1 MSGAGFQ
8 NFCAAAMVLPSVDVL
23 SEDDAGHRETENPT
37 PKSKTQKPSTGA
49 SSSKPKGKAKPKS
62 SPLKRPAAKA
72 EMTSPMKKPSTSAT
86 STTKRPATSTKVKDE
101 PANDPVK
108 VGMCFYKRN
117 LTYGFKIGNAQVLT
131 VPSLHFQ
138 SLIAPMFDSYV

>member
-1 MSGAGFQ
+1 MFYLKMMRDIVKLQPQS
-8 NFCAAAMVLPSVDVL
+8 
-23 SEDDAGHRETENPT
+23 RRRKNPVR
-37 PKSKTQKPSTGA
+37 GE
-49 SSSKPKGKAKPKS
+49 SSKPKEKAKPKS

-72 EMTSPMKKPSTSAT
+72 EMTSPMKKPSTSA
-86 STTKRPATSTKVKDE
+86 STTKRPATTTKVKDE

-131 VPSLHFQ
+131 VPSLHLQ

>member
-23 SEDDAGHRETENPT
+23 SEDDAGHRENPT
-37 PKSKTQKPSTGA
+37 PKSKTQKPSKGEV
-49 SSSKPKGKAKPKS
+49 SKPKQKAKPKP

-72 EMTSPMKKPSTSAT
+72 EMTSPMKKPSTSTA
-86 STTKRPATSTKVKDE
+86 STTKRPATADKVKDE

-131 VPSLHFQ
+131 VPSLHLQ
-138 SLIAPMFDSYV
+138 SLIAPMFDSYI